1 MCIRDRY
8 QAGHIQGAIN
18 LPLDDLEQGL
28 PEIAAPEDTVVFY
41 CQVGTRSQAA
51 VQKALDLGYGQVY
64 TAGGIEDWPYELT
77 GG

>member
-1 MCIRDRY
+1 M
-8 QAGHIQGAIN
+8 
-18 LPLDDLEQGL
+18 
-28 PEIAAPEDTVVFY
+28 FY